1 MLDQTKEEYLSLLHE
16 NQCLRNE
23 LDALKSKASSDVADD
38 DTPSE
43 ASISETSPPSL
54 SAFPP
59 VPAPTLEEHVLLRDY
74 ARLHYDISQIALH
87 PALTIRQKTLGP
99 NSPEKASFYDPATWA
114 SLSPAARDLRIRG
127 GIFDLVAKH
136 LLGSSFR
143 ADLVLDWSLH
153 RASTEGLA
161 SFQKLMIRDAGS
173 KLPPTGPAHP
183 PPLSFSLPP
192 PLFLT
197 PSPSLSHSCP

>member
-23 LDALKSKASSDVADD
+23 LDALKNKASSDVADD

-54 SAFPP
+54 SASPP

-87 PALTIRQKTLGP
+87 PALSIRQKTLGP

-136 LLGSSFR
+136 LLLGSSFCG
-143 ADLVLDWSLH
+143 DLVLDWSLH
-153 RASTEGLA
+153 RASIERLA

-173 KLPPTGPAHP
+173 KLPPPGAAP

-192 PLFLT
+192 LIPNNCART
-197 PSPSLSHSCP
+197 NC